1 MEVEMTIEI
10 KELIIKTVVTEGQS
24 DNLSGSMAD
33 EVADRIRSDFLAD
46 CRAIV
51 KDVLEELEGR

>member
-1 MEVEMTIEI
+1 MTIEI

-24 DNLSGSMAD
+24 DDPSGSMAD